1 MCFFLAKAVII
12 HEKYMK
18 KNIYLF
24 TSLHIIVSRVYVAV
38 LLCVRGS
45 YEESNQDTVIVDV
58 AMFYSEF
65 NSTGDQYRKNEKC
78 RCSINRNA
86 KKLVQLMP
94 GY

>member
-24 TSLHIIVSRVYVAV
+24 TSLHIIVSRVYVTV

-45 YEESNQDTVIVDV
+45 YE
-58 AMFYSEF
+58 
-65 NSTGDQYRKNEKC
+65 
-78 RCSINRNA
+78 
-86 KKLVQLMP
+86 
-94 GY
+94 